1 MRSDQSESSRAANGP
16 DRASASGPASLLIGC
31 VVVASLGAF
40 LIRPSSSAD
49 DVRDGQTRPAPKSEA
64 SSQPTTPTYAAEV
77 SRIIQKN
84 CQECHR
90 KGQVGPFVLETY
102 EHARKR
108 AHDIARVTS
117 ERAMPPWKAVRGFG
131 KKFQHDRSLSE
142 AEIAT
147 LTAWAEAGAPLGDPA
162 LLPPAASFPDG
173 WDLGMPDLVL
183 EIPEVFAV
191 PATGTDIYRCFVLP
205 TSLPADTYISAI
217 EYRPDN
223 RRVVHHILGWV
234 DTTGAGRKKDA
245 ADPGPGYSCFSGPEV
260 QYHGDFGGWSV
271 GRDPARLPEGVA
283 YSVPKGSDVIL
294 QIHYH
299 PDGRPETDRSKV
311 GLHFARSPTKQTVH
325 RPFAF
330 NAGLLLLPGK
340 ANIEVKASWT
350 VPVDLVAL
358 AVTPHMHKVGRDMAM
373 MVTYPDGRTDNLIKI
388 ADWDFGWQNSYFF
401 EQPVD
406 LPRGSVVKV
415 LAHYDNS
422 ANNPHNPNK
431 PPRLVTWG
439 PATTDEMCIGFITVT
454 KKHQDLTKPSEK
466 DDLEEIIRQA
476 RRRRGTDPTSKVAI
490 GE

>member
-1 MRSDQSESSRAANGP
+1 MPGRSGSPMLDRSEAGNTEMRRSKPDEPRRHWSEIAW
-16 DRASASGPASLLIGC
+16 
-31 VVVASLGAF
+31 LGLTMLCGVLAG
-40 LIRPSSSAD
+40 RPSVAGELKEGTTA
-49 DVRDGQTRPAPKSEA
+49 V
-64 SSQPTTPTYAAEV
+64 TPTYATEV

-90 KGQVGPFVLETY
+90 KGQVGPFPLEIY

-108 AHDIARVTS
+108 ARDIAAMTGLRT
-117 ERAMPPWKAVRGFG
+117 MPPWKAVPGFG
-131 KKFQHDRSLSE
+131 KRFQHDRSMPA

-147 LTAWAEAGAPLGDPA
+147 LAAWADAGAPLGDPA
-162 LLPPAASFPDG
+162 LLPPPASFPG
-173 WDLGMPDLVL
+173 EWGLGTPDLVL
-183 EIPEVFAV
+183 EIPEAFSI
-191 PATGTDIYRCFVLP
+191 PAAGTDIYRCFVIPTNLP
-205 TSLPADTYISAI
+205 SDTYVSAI

-234 DTTGAGRKKDA
+234 DTSGAGRKKDA

-260 QYHGDFGGWSV
+260 QYRSDFGGWSV
-271 GRDPARLPEGVA
+271 GRDPATLPDGVG
-283 YSVPKGSDVIL
+283 YSLPRGADLIL

-299 PDGRPETDRSKV
+299 PDGKPETDRSKI
-311 GLHFARSPTKQTVH
+311 GLHFATTPIKQTVH

-330 NAGLLLLPGK
+330 NAGLFLLPGK
-340 ANIEVKASWT
+340 KNIEVKASWT

-358 AVTPHMHKVGRDMAM
+358 GVTPHMHKIGRDMAM
-373 MVTYPDGRTDNLIKI
+373 MVTYPDGRTDDLIKI

-406 LPRGSVVKV
+406 LPKGSVLRVV
-415 LAHYDNS
+415 AHYDNS
-422 ANNPHNPNK
+422 SSNPHNPNK

-454 KKHQDLTKPSEK
+454 KKGQDLTRPGEV
-466 DDLEEIIRQA
+466 DDLEEIIRKA
-476 RRRRGTDPTSKVAI
+476 GRGRGKDATSKVAI